1 MDAARVAGLLVAT
14 FVAAGCASA
23 PGPTVLPV
31 SAPVPTEAPGVEV
44 AAATADSTSVC
55 GQTNAG
61 SQGFPTLPLPDGNPP
76 PLSRG
81 TFRSIFREPLPSSP
95 VWNPPGPKC
104 VGLQAGH
111 WLTDDVP
118 DELHNLGPG
127 AEAGGWDEW
136 EVNLLIAQA
145 AAKAL
150 ESDGV
155 QVELLPTTIP
165 I

>member
-1 MDAARVAGLLVAT
+1 
-14 FVAAGCASA
+14 
-23 PGPTVLPV
+23 
-31 SAPVPTEAPGVEV
+31 
-44 AAATADSTSVC
+44 
-55 GQTNAG
+55 
-61 SQGFPTLPLPDGNPP
+61 
-76 PLSRG
+76 RG

-165 I
+165 IRYRANAFVAIHADGDLDPSLEGFKVARSTISS